1 MILSEPV
8 IASILQAN
16 VNLSPP
22 TLAGG
27 RAGGGYLASLDRVI
41 DNLQRLPVMTED
53 RFTLVGTRL
62 RDISA
67 GLKGITAHAA
77 EAGRMMAGEDARGL
91 IADLESR
98 FREMEEYFLVANR
111 TAEQAGESLGAI
123 LRELQQM
130 HRLMVGFQGQVGN
143 LRMLKMLTNIQSAS
157 MSGKGA
163 GFGNVATDIGK
174 LAQSVQSSSG
184 TIIDRIKAL
193 RTDLEE
199 AVDMLAIFAGRQKH
213 LGGMV
218 VTSMNR
224 DIAALVS
231 MHVNCSG
238 GVNTVSGEA
247 EAMSREVNNLVVS
260 MQFQD
265 ITRQQ
270 MDHAREALAEIRA
283 DLDGV
288 AIGETAGICA
298 LQSAQLAHCSG
309 ELETAVAEMT
319 SSLRSIAVRAAASAA
334 SIHGMFVLADEVGG
348 SSIGDMEQ
356 GMASIAASFAENVVT
371 NRTLTAT
378 MLTVTQAM
386 AEITAFAEDIDYI
399 GSEIRLIALN
409 AIIKSVQAGRDGAA
423 FSVIAETVKRQSVE
437 VCNQAAAVVAIID
450 AIGGHIAALQL
461 TIGGGEGDIPAGTA
475 ACIHQERLAETFAN
489 LKQFSERVRSLLE
502 RTDAASAALVGC
514 VDRAL
519 SAMDGGEIGSLLRQ
533 GVIAEL
539 ERLVHCMGGVRSGGG
554 AAAAALSLESRAGR
568 YTMGSERRVHQ
579 MFAGSILG
587 QPGGT
592 GDGSGVAKPGGGEF
606 GDNVEFF

>member
-1 MILSEPV
+1 MIFSEPA
-8 IASILQAN
+8 ISSTLSAR

-22 TLAGG
+22 ILVGG
-27 RAGGGYLASLDRVI
+27 RAGGESLAPLERAI
-41 DNLQRLPVMTED
+41 ENLQRLPAITEE

-67 GLKGITAHAA
+67 GLKSITANSA
-77 EAGRMMAGEDARGL
+77 EAGSLMAGEDARRL
-91 IADLESR
+91 IADLESL
-98 FREMEEYFLVANR
+98 FREMEGYFLAADQ
-111 TAEQAGESLGAI
+111 TAGRAGDSLEGI
-123 LRELQQM
+123 LQELQQM
-130 HRLMVGFQGQVGN
+130 HRLMVGFRDQVGN

-163 GFGNVATDIGK
+163 GFGNVAADIGK
-174 LAQSVQSSSG
+174 LSQSVQSSSV

-193 RTDLEE
+193 RADLEM
-199 AVDMLAIFAGRQKH
+199 AVEMLSVFAGRQKH

-218 VTSMNR
+218 VSSMRR

-283 DLDGV
+283 DLEGG
-288 AIGETAGICA
+288 ANGETAGICA
-298 LQSAQLAHCSG
+298 LQSAQLMHCSG

-371 NRTLTAT
+371 NRNLNAT

-386 AEITAFAEDIDYI
+386 AEITSFAEEIDYI

-409 AIIKSVQAGRDGAA
+409 AIIKAVQAGRDGAA
-423 FSVIAETVKRQSVE
+423 FSVIADTVKRQSVE
-437 VCNQAAAVVAIID
+437 VCDQAAAVVAIID
-450 AIGGHIAALQL
+450 TIGGHISALQL
-461 TIGGGEGDIPAGTA
+461 TMGGGEGNLAAGTD

-489 LKQFSERVRSLLE
+489 LKQFSERVRLLLE
-502 RTDAASAALVGC
+502 RSDAASAALVGC
-514 VDRAL
+514 VHRAL
-519 SAMDGGEIGSLLRQ
+519 SAMDAGEIGLLMRQ

-539 ERLVHCMGGVRSGGG
+539 ERLVNSMGGHSGGG
-554 AAAAALSLESRAGR
+554 AAAAALGLERHAGR

-579 MFAGSILG
+579 MFAGSIAG
-587 QPGGT
+587 QPGGST
-592 GDGSGVAKPGGGEF
+592 GGVGFSNPRGGEF
-606 GDNVEFF
+606 GENVEFF